1 MARHPVEVS
10 VNPLVRFTGDQE
22 LVLCLTEG

>member
-1 MARHPVEVS
+1 MARHPEVVS
-10 VNPLVRFTGDQE
+10 VNPLVRFPEDKE